1 MLSLKITTLT
11 SAVFLFFSVYSQ
23 RAKDG
28 NYTVTAANT
37 VINTYT
43 TVTANATI
51 GSTSVTVANNAL
63 TGGVFSGALAQGDLV
78 MIIQMQGASLN
89 INTDPSDGDWGANY
103 HYTYPL
109 FFPGGNYFE
118 YGHLF
123 GEVLNL
129 NNAGNFE
136 TREVLSVTGSNTIT
150 FTCGLQNAYTAAGH
164 VQIVRIPRF
173 DDLTVNSNMSIVP
186 VAWNGSTGGIVAAEV
201 NGDLTLNANSLID
214 ASAMGFRGGA
224 VAGTSNAG
232 NTSPH
237 GNGPGNGST
246 YMGSDLAAEGGRKGE
261 GIGGYTTEY
270 AALFSEYGRGAMANG
285 GGGGGYQNAG
295 GGGGANVGTGT
306 HTGKGIP
313 SPAYAAFWNLELA
326 GFGASTSPGGG
337 RGGYSLAEENMNEAT
352 LGPNQ
357 TAWGG
362 DARKENGGMGGH
374 ALASAQNRMFMGG
387 GGGAGGQDSGQGG
400 SGGRG
405 GGIVFLTV
413 YGTVQ
418 GTGMVRANGQ
428 NGTNS
433 NPLNQTPSFTQ
444 RRGNDGAG
452 GAGAGGYIY
461 IKNSNAIPATIT
473 LNAIGGEGGDQ
484 DLRLGSLLNSVTD
497 SEAGGPGAGGAGG
510 GIAFTSGTPVQSV
523 AGGASGIT
531 LQNGGTNALVGNFP
545 PNGATN
551 GGNGSGSLASQIF
564 DIIAANDTLCS
575 NQSTTLTATVTGT
588 QPASSTVTWYAVP
601 FGGAP
606 LATGLTYNT
615 PVLGA
620 TTTYYIGLCPGTFRT
635 PVTVV
640 VGSSPSVTGTAV
652 IQDATCSSS
661 GGITG
666 LSATGGT
673 APYTYDWNGSSS
685 PSADLSNA
693 AAGSYTL
700 TVTDATGCTATSGP
714 HTINGVAGPTIDAT
728 AVVVQDENCGNADGS
743 ITGITASGVA
753 TLSYSWSNGGGNTL
767 DASALSAGMYTL
779 TVTDG
784 NGCISQSGPHTVSNI
799 GAPVIDITG
808 LSISDELCN
817 GTLGSINGITASGSG
832 TLSYSWSNGG
842 GNTADASGLTAGT
855 YTLTVTDNATACT
868 ATSGPHTVG
877 FIDGPTIDETAAVVT
892 DESCNGTLGSVTGIT
907 ALGTGLSYAWD
918 NGGGATADATGL
930 SQGTYSLT
938 VTDANGCTAVSS
950 PHVVG
955 YLDAPVID
963 ITAISITDEGCN
975 GALGSIS
982 GITASGIGN
991 LSYSW
996 DNSPLTAA
1004 DITNLTAG
1012 NYTVTVTDDATGCT
1026 DVSGPHTVGTTS
1038 GPSIDASNVSVVDE
1052 NCTSGDGSITGITAA
1067 GTGLSYAWD
1076 NGGGNALNATGL
1088 SAGNYTLTVTDG
1100 NGCAVQSGPY
1110 TVSDTP
1116 GPSIDDAN
1124 MVVSDELCNGTQGSI
1139 NGIVANGNNLSYQW
1153 TNGGGNTLDIGSLT
1167 AGTYSLTITD
1177 NVTGCTD
1184 QSGPYTVDFIAG
1196 PSIDDSGIAIV
1207 NENCNGNLGS
1217 ISGITASGQGT
1228 LTYSWDNTTSTSISP
1243 LGLTQGMYTLTVTDD
1258 ATGCTAQ
1265 AGPFTVGYTGGPDA
1279 AFTYQPQNPV
1289 MNQDVFFTDASSGNV
1304 VIWSWQIDTMSSN
1317 SQNEA
1322 YIFPNEGFYTVTL
1335 TVFDQNGCSDAVSVT
1350 IDVLSDLSIP
1360 NVITPNNDGVNDF
1373 FELGGLL
1380 PNTRVIIVNR
1390 WGNLIFESSDYDN
1403 SWNGKDYAGNDVT
1416 EGVYTYVVTL
1426 PDGKQ
1431 MHGFVHVV
1439 SEN

>member
-11 SAVFLFFSVYSQ
+11 SAVFLFFSVYAQ

-43 TVTANATI
+43 TVTANATA

-201 NGDLTLNANSLID
+201 NGDLILNTNSLID

-232 NTSPH
+232 NTAPH

-461 IKNSNAIPATIT
+461 IKNANAIPATIT

-484 DLRLGSLLNSVTD
+484 DLRLGSLLNPVTD

-523 AGGASGIT
+523 VGGASGVT

-551 GGNGSGSLASQIF
+551 GGNGSASLVSQIF

-588 QPASSTVTWYAVP
+588 QPAGSTVTWYAAP

-615 PVLGA
+615 PVLGT

-673 APYTYDWNGSSS
+673 APYTYDWNGTSS

-693 AAGSYTL
+693 AVGNYTL
-700 TVTDATGCTATSGP
+700 TITDATGCTATSGP
-714 HTINGVAGPTIDAT
+714 HTINGVAGPTIDET
-728 AVVVQDENCGNADGS
+728 GVVVQDENCGNADGS

-753 TLSYSWSNGGGNTL
+753 TLSYSWSNGGGNAL
-767 DASALSAGMYTL
+767 DASGLSAGMYTL

-799 GAPVIDITG
+799 GAPVIDLTG

-817 GTLGSINGITASGSG
+817 GTLGSISGITASGTG
-832 TLSYSWSNGG
+832 ALSYSWSNGG
-842 GNTADASGLTAGT
+842 GNAADANGLTAGT

-877 FIDGPTIDETAAVVT
+877 FIDGPTIDETAVAVT

-907 ALGTGLSYAWD
+907 ATGNGLSYAWD

-955 YLDAPVID
+955 YLSAPVLD
-963 ITAISITDEGCN
+963 VTAISITDEGCN

-996 DNSPLTAA
+996 DNSPLTTA

-1012 NYTVTVTDDATGCT
+1012 NYTITVTDDATGCT
-1026 DVSGPHTVGTTS
+1026 DVSGPHTVGITS
-1038 GPSIDASNVSVVDE
+1038 GPSIDASTVSVGDE
-1052 NCTSGDGSITGITAA
+1052 NCTSGDGSITGITAT
-1067 GTGLSYAWD
+1067 GTGLSYAWN
-1076 NGGGNALNATGL
+1076 NGGGNTLNATGL

-1110 TVSDTP
+1110 TVSNTP

-1196 PSIDDSGIAIV
+1196 PSIDDSGIAII
-1207 NENCNGNLGS
+1207 NENCNGTLGS

-1380 PNTRVIIVNR
+1380 PNTHVIIVNR

-1403 SWNGKDYAGNDVT
+1403 SWNGKDYTGNDVT